1 MNRDQGKDIGLWSKR
16 VREDKNRGIKDLPWS
31 DWENMASARN
41 VIDSSKVCENTLRI
55 GPSLC
60 LLTLHTPYLAQ
71 GLENIKYVFTV
82 LKV

>member
-1 MNRDQGKDIGLWSKR
+1 MNRDEGKDTGLWSKR
-16 VREDKNRGIKDLPWS
+16 VREDKDRGIKDLPWS
-31 DWENMASARN
+31 RWENIATDRN

-60 LLTLHTPYLAQ
+60 LLTLHMLYVAQ
-71 GLENIKYVFTV
+71 GLENIKYVLTI